1 MSGLN
6 VHPGIDVYE
15 LDTPAL
21 LLDLDAFERNINK
34 MAAFF
39 KDSPVKLR
47 PHSKTNKCPIIA
59 RKQIEAG
66 AVGICCQ
73 KLGEAEVMVQG
84 GIRDI
89 LICTEIVTPLKIS
102 RLVNLAKHADLKV
115 VVDDI
120 ENVRNLSEAA
130 GAKGIVLDVLI
141 DINMGRNNRSGI
153 DPGSSVIKFA
163 QELVKHKGVRL
174 RGLQGYEG
182 YMMFVNPLEERKREC
197 LEIMGR
203 LMETKTFL
211 ERAGFNIEIVTGGG
225 TGTYMITGRY
235 PGVNEIQAGS
245 YIVMDSKYATIEG
258 VDFECALSILGTVI
272 SRPSKDRAVLDVGF
286 KSASTDSGPP
296 SFKSAPS
303 LEYKSGGDELGR
315 IVIKDPSL
323 PLKAGD
329 KLELWPSHCDTTI
342 NLHDNY
348 YAIRKGK
355 LEAVWPIAGRGKSA

>member
-1 MSGLN
+1 MSGLQLY
-6 VHPGIDVYE
+6 PGIDIYE

-21 LLDLDAFERNINK
+21 LLDLDAFERNVNK

-39 KDSPVKLR
+39 KDSQVRLR

-66 AVGICCQ
+66 AIGICCQ

-120 ENVRNLSEAA
+120 QNARNLSEASQS
-130 GAKGIVLDVLI
+130 KGIVLDVLI
-141 DINMGRNNRSGI
+141 DINMGKNNRCGI
-153 DPGSSVIKFA
+153 DPGPPVLEFA
-163 QELVKHKGVRL
+163 QELAKFKGVRL

-182 YMMFVNPLEERKREC
+182 YLMFVNPFEERKREC
-197 LEIMGR
+197 LEIMGK
-203 LMETKTFL
+203 LMDTKALL
-211 ERAGFNIEIVTGGG
+211 EKAGFDIEIVSGGG

-245 YIVMDSKYATIEG
+245 YIVMDAKYVTVEG
-258 VDFECALSILGTVI
+258 VDFESALSILGTVI

-286 KSASTDSGPP
+286 KSASTDAGPP
-296 SFKSAPS
+296 SFKNAAG
-303 LEYKSGGDELGR
+303 LEYRSGGDELGR
-315 IVIKDPSL
+315 IVIKDPSS

-348 YAIRKGK
+348 YAVRNGK
-355 LEAVWPIAGRGKSA
+355 LEAIWPIAGRGKAA

>member
-34 MAAFF
+34 MAEFF
-39 KDSPVKLR
+39 KASPVKLR

-102 RLVNLAKHADLKV
+102 RLVNLAMHADLKV

-130 GAKGIVLDVLI
+130 AAKGIVLDVLI

-153 DPGSSVIKFA
+153 DPGPSVVKFA

-182 YMMFVNPLEERKREC
+182 YMMFVNPFEERKREC
-197 LEIMGR
+197 LEIMDK
-203 LMETKTFL
+203 LMETKTLL
-211 ERAGFNIEIVTGGG
+211 EKAGFDIEIVSGGG
-225 TGTYMITGRY
+225 TGTYMITGRH
-235 PGVNEIQAGS
+235 GVISEIQAGS

-296 SFKSAPS
+296 SFKNASG
-303 LEYKSGGDELGR
+303 LEYRSGGDELGR
-315 IVIKDPSL
+315 IVIKDSTL
-323 PLKAGD
+323 PLKPGD
-329 KLELWPSHCDTTI
+329 KFELWPSHCDTTI

-355 LEAVWPIAGRGKSA
+355 LEAIWPIAGRGKAA